1 MIHSSALS
9 LVGNTPLVELN
20 NIKKQIGFSGR
31 LLAKLEGFNPAGSA
45 KDRVALYIIED
56 AEKRGLLEPGAVII
70 EATSG
75 NTGIG
80 IAFVCAS
87 KGYRAQIVMPDSMSA
102 ERIQAI
108 KAYGAQVIL
117 TPGAEGMNG
126 AVKKAEELHKA
137 TPNSIILGQF
147 VNKLNPQAHYENT
160 GRELFEQTQGKIDI
174 FVAGIGT
181 GGTIS
186 GAGKFLKEH
195 VNNICIV
202 GVEPLSS
209 PLLSGGKSGS
219 HKIQGIGANFV
230 PETLDTSIYNNVVC
244 CSDEDAYACTKL
256 LARSEGILTGISSG
270 AALFGAIEMLKKEE
284 NKNKTAVVL
293 FADLGDRYYSTGVFD

>member
-209 PLLSGGKSGS
+209 PLLSGGKSGRRPLFC
-219 HKIQGIGANFV
+219 GAS
-230 PETLDTSIYNNVVC
+230 LYC
-244 CSDEDAYACTKL
+244 
-256 LARSEGILTGISSG
+256 ARC
-270 AALFGAIEMLKKEE
+270 ALC
-284 NKNKTAVVL
+284 
-293 FADLGDRYYSTGVFD
+293 DCR